1 MENLKLSTDNQTAT
15 TTKYFGTPTAGT
27 FKTAQC
33 PSGYAM
39 SGVKGRSGSIID
51 RINGIYCKD
60 VTNLGSTAEIYQ
72 ALDIGGTGGSEVNL
86 RCPAGSAISNISA
99 GQAMD
104 EGRNR
109 PVNAIFGCR
118 KYNPD
123 KSAPGTGDMRIGDGS
138 SSNWWGQNPA
148 TQNWYADG
156 LEGTGDQYL
165 LSMGLRAR
173 DFSKQLDAR
182 TDPLESA
189 KCCIGTRSINC
200 NELIPGSTAATTYM
214 STYCSKSSNVAT
226 PECKVWCKTNPQF
239 CDAAVASYCSANP
252 TDKYCSCINSPAQGI
267 AKCVDGTCLTYGY
280 VPTNM
285 ANTQCP
291 NVINCTVQ
299 AALTNAGRSIAQ
311 SIPIQQNCGS
321 TGETKTDTTTD
332 TTGNTSYKELII
344 VMIFIFIIFIVI
356 VAAAG
361 YFIFRDK
368 SNSLFA

>member
-1 MENLKLSTDNQTAT
+1 MENLKLSTDKQTAT
-15 TTKYFGTPTAGT
+15 TTKYFGTPSAGT

-33 PSGYAM
+33 PAGYAM
-39 SGVKGRSGSIID
+39 TGVKGRAGNIID

-60 VTNLGSTAEIYQ
+60 VTNLGSSAEVYQ
-72 ALDIGGTGGSEVNL
+72 ALDIGGWGGGDVYL
-86 RCPAGSAISNISA
+86 KCPAGSAISNLSA
-99 GQAMD
+99 GQSWD

-109 PVNAIFGCR
+109 PVNAKFECR

-123 KSAPGTGDMRIGDGS
+123 KSSPGTASMRIGDGS
-138 SSNWWGQNPA
+138 SSNWWGINPN

-189 KCCIGTRSINC
+189 KCSIGTRTINC
-200 NELIPGSTAATTYM
+200 NELVPGSTAATTYM
-214 STYCSKSSNVAT
+214 SSYCSKPGNVAT

-239 CDAAVASYCSANP
+239 CDAAVAEYCKLNG

-321 TGETKTDTTTD
+321 TGETTNDTTSP
-332 TTGNTSYKELII
+332 TGNSSYTELII
-344 VMIFIFIIFIVI
+344 VMIFIFVVFLAIVG
-356 VAAAG
+356 VVG
-361 YFIFRDK
+361 YFIFKK
-368 SNSLFA
+368 SKFVKK